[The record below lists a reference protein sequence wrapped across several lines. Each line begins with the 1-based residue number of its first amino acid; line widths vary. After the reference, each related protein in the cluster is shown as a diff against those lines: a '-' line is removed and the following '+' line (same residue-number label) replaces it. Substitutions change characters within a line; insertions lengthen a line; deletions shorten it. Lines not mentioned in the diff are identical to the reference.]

1 MSVFM
6 SYWLR
11 RNVSPNR
18 ATYED
23 DGELVTKCWATFAAM
38 KGAVAFC
45 ARMLLRTPWVSR
57 GPMWPRY
64 VTVPL
69 YARLGLKI
77 PPRWALEPRS
87 VCVTVFAFS
96 AVTVAFESGSG

>member
-18 ATYED
+18 ATYDD

-45 ARMLLRTPWVSR
+45 ARMAPRTPWVSR
-57 GPMWPRY
+57 GPVWPRY

-69 YARLGLKI
+69 YTRPGLRAPDRWSLGTGSCCVAVL
-77 PPRWALEPRS
+77 ALSTPSR
-87 VCVTVFAFS
+87 A
-96 AVTVAFESGSG
+96 